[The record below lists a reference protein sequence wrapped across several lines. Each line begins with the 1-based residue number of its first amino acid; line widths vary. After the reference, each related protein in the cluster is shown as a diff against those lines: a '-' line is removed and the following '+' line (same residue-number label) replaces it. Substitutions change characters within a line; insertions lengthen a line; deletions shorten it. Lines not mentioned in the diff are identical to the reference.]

1 MPGRQDRVNAAIRKE
16 IGELL
21 LYHMTDPRLQ
31 HVTVTSVSVTR
42 DWSFAK
48 VYVSTLGDEAQ
59 LRDAVE
65 ALNKA
70 AGFVRTQIAPRLTLR
85 HVPQLQFYGD
95 DTARKAQRLEQIFRE
110 EHRPDDEA

>member
-21 LYHMTDPRLQ
+21 LYQMTDPRLA
-31 HVTVTSVSVTR
+31 HVTVSSVSVSR
-42 DWSFAK
+42 DWSVAK
-48 VYVSTLGDEAQ
+48 VYVSTLGDEAA

-85 HVPQLQFYGD
+85 QIPQLQFLGD
-95 DTARKAQRLEQIFRE
+95 DTARKAQRLDQIFRE
-110 EHRPDDEA
+110 ERGADES

>member
-21 LYHMTDPRLQ
+21 LYQMTDPRLE

-42 DWSFAK
+42 DWSVAK
-48 VYVSTLGDEAQ
+48 VYVSALGDEQQ
-59 LRDAVE
+59 LKDAVE

-70 AGFVRTQIAPRLTLR
+70 AGFVRSQIAPRLTLR
-85 HVPQLQFYGD
+85 HIPTLQFLGD

-110 EHRPDDEA
+110 EHQPDEDE